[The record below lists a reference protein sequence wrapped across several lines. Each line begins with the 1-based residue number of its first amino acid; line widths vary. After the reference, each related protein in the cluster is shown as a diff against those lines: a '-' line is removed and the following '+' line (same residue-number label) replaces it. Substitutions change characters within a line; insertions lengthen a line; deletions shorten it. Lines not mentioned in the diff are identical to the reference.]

1 MDVQINWIMDDD
13 KLYQK
18 EGRLYR
24 KRRNTHKQKNHRE
37 QKRNRRVRRKSLP
50 RLDAPRKVISDDKR
64 KRLVS
69 LMFKFATERA
79 GPDFVEY
86 HPRIF
91 LHLSCKMHKSRNHSD
106 ELIGVEHLGK
116 KASRERSRDPR
127 QF

>member
-1 MDVQINWIMDDD
+1 MDDD

-50 RLDAPRKVISDDKR
+50 RLDAPKKVISDDKR

-69 LMFKFATERA
+69 LMFKFAT
-79 GPDFVEY
+79 
-86 HPRIF
+86 IF
-91 LHLSCKMHKSRNHSD
+91 ATPYLR
-106 ELIGVEHLGK
+106 
-116 KASRERSRDPR
+116 
-127 QF
+127 F